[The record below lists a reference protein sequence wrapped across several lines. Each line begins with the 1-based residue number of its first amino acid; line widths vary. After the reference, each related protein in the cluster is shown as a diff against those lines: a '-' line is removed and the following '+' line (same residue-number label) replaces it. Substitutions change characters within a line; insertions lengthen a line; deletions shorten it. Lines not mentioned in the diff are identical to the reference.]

1 MTSQGLGRALE
12 QARLEQ
18 GLSREV
24 LARELNLA
32 VQTLEAIEAE
42 QWDRVQEG
50 LKRPLARQ
58 LAERLGVDPLAHP
71 RSWES
76 IPGGDEQE
84 PIDPRRERAERVVTS
99 VLAVGSVGLLVW
111 LVVPGARIPT
121 GAPGPKASLP
131 PAVYAPARLP
141 SQAQPYPVLGE
152 VLPEAPRTAEGVL
165 VSLRA
170 LDACEAAI
178 EQEGREVR
186 RTLQVSE
193 PWTLRVKGDFSI
205 RLQNAGVVKVEVAG
219 RLIAHGQAVGE
230 PWTGSF
236 DPEGR
241 VRRLE
246 REAPKVVPA
255 APETD
260 APPEEKAGGA

>member
-1 MTSQGLGRALE
+1 MTSGGLGQALE
-12 QARLEQ
+12 RARLEQ
-18 GLSREV
+18 GLSRQV

-32 VQTLEAIEAE
+32 VQTLEAIEEE

-58 LAERLGVDPLAHP
+58 LAERLGVDPLAYP
-71 RSWES
+71 GSWER
-76 IPGGDEQE
+76 IPGGDDQE
-84 PIDPRRERAERVVTS
+84 PFDPRRERAERVVTGL
-99 VLAVGSVGLLVW
+99 LAAGSVGLLAW
-111 LVVPGARIPT
+111 LVVPGSRIPT
-121 GAPGPKASLP
+121 GAAAPKAAPP
-131 PAVYAPARLP
+131 PATYAPARLP
-141 SQAQPYPVLGE
+141 TQAQPFPVLGE

-178 EQEGREVR
+178 EQEGGEVR

-193 PWTLRVKGDFSI
+193 PWTLRVKGGFAI
-205 RLQNAGVVKVEVAG
+205 RLLNAGVVKVEVAG
-219 RLIAHGQAVGE
+219 RLVPHGQAVGE

-236 DPEGR
+236 DPDGR
-241 VRRLE
+241 LRRPE

-260 APPEEKAGGA
+260 APPEEKGGGA